1 MNRKIVTNSKMN
13 LNGPAPFRAV
23 QLRITRAMSPETKA
37 MIAEKFPHERLLDM
51 SALKREAIPPHSI

>member
-13 LNGPAPFRAV
+13 LKGPAPFRAV
-23 QLRITRAMSPETKA
+23 QLRITRAMSPETKP
-37 MIAEKFPHERLLDM
+37 MIAEKLPHERLLET